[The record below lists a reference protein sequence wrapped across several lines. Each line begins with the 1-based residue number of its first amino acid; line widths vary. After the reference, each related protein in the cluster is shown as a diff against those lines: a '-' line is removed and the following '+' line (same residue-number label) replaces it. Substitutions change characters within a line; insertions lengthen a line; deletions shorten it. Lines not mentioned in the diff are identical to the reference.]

1 MSDKLD
7 KIKNDFIE
15 QSLTD
20 FDKAMAKLEKQ
31 LFDFVIETFT
41 SKVSV
46 IDGRIEFTA
55 SNFKLSNELSTK
67 FEAFTKDL
75 SPAFREIA
83 RKMLEVV
90 DFAANYFTSVMGKTV
105 LPSQIKD
112 SIKLLEQRIG
122 IDSKGNIIA
131 GSFIDRLSKV
141 ESVRSKILDTI
152 NNSISSNASLKDAR
166 AALREV
172 IVGNVDVDGSLVKY
186 AKQYVHDT
194 FFQTTRVIDTAF
206 SEKLKLKYFVYMG
219 DIIDTTRDFCQARA
233 GMVFH
238 VDDVKSWPKNKPYF
252 PDPYDFFVDQGGYN
266 CRHWIK
272 YISESKAKRMGY
284 DTSRHKN

>member
-7 KIKNDFIE
+7 KIKKDFIE

-31 LFDFVIETFT
+31 LFDFVVETF
-41 SKVSV
+41 VNNASV
-46 IDGRIEFTA
+46 KDGTIEFSA
-55 SNFKLSNELSTK
+55 SNFRVSNELSVK
-67 FEAFTKDL
+67 LDAFAKRL

-90 DFAANYFTSVMGKTV
+90 NFAADYFTSVAGKMV
-105 LPSQIKD
+105 LPAQISD

-131 GSFIDRLSKV
+131 GSFIDRLSRV
-141 ESVRSKILDTI
+141 ESVRTKILDTV
-152 NNSISSNASLKDAR
+152 NNSISSNASLKDFR
-166 AALREV
+166 TALRTV

-194 FFQTTRVIDTAF
+194 FFQTTRVIDKAF
-206 SEKLKLKYFVYMG
+206 GDKLKLKYFIYMG
-219 DIIDTTRDFCQARA
+219 DVIDTTRDFCKARA

-238 VDDVKSWPKNKPYF
+238 IDDVKDWPKNKAYF
-252 PDPYDFFVDQGGYN
+252 PEPYDFFIDQGGYN
-266 CRHWIK
+266 CRHWIR
-272 YISESKAKRMGY
+272 YISEQQAKRMGY